1 MTAEDLYDAILEAID
16 RHSDE
21 SGGAPV
27 GTVVEDVLDETTAD
41 VPAVSM
47 ALHDLMFAGG
57 VYQPNP
63 TALAATSADVTA
75 MKPTLEYRVR
85 DDGHSISYGPWDAL
99 DGEWALSLGTEEG
112 KRVRLLLPEP
122 AMHDLWTEVQHV
134 PYSRKPKPEGTL
146 RREIV
151 EKTAGMGEDQLRE
164 VLDAIEGAGG
174 SR

>member
-1 MTAEDLYDAILEAID
+1 MTSEDLYDAILEAID
-16 RHSDE
+16 HHSDE
-21 SGGAPV
+21 SGIAPV
-27 GTVVEDVLDETTAD
+27 GAVIEAVLDETTAD

-57 VYQPNP
+57 IYQPNP
-63 TALAATSADVTA
+63 TALASTSADVTP
-75 MKPTLEYRVR
+75 MEPTYEFRVR

-99 DGEWALSLGTEEG
+99 DGDWALSLGTEEG
-112 KRVRLLLPEP
+112 KRVRLVLAEP
-122 AMHDLWTEVQHV
+122 AMHELWTEVQHV

-164 VLDAIEGAGG
+164 VLDAIEGTGG
-174 SR
+174 ER